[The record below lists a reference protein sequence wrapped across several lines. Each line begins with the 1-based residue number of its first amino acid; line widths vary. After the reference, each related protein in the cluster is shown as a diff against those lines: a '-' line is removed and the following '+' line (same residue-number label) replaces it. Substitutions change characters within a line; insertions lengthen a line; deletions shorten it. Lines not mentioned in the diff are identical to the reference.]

1 MALNPYQKYQQ
12 QSVMT
17 MTPGEMLTRL
27 FDELIKQLSAF
38 KEYNSQK
45 DYAQANGIRAE
56 ITAVWYGMD
65 ENRVLLWEEG
75 MDLPAASAA
84 DEAEWGFDASSAA
97 YWEAHYGPLEAAS

>member
-1 MALNPYQKYQQ
+1 MPRRALITEKRIPHSPNAADID
-12 QSVMT
+12 MILD
-17 MTPGEMLTRL
+17 M
-27 FDELIKQLSAF
+27 KQM
-38 KEYNSQK
+38 Q